1 MDFVNIVT
9 GILLVIMGIVI
20 IFVGNYYSKVIGILH
35 ILIYF
40 MASFV
45 ILGGVIFMFF
55 YDRPALI

>member
-9 GILLVIMGIVI
+9 GILLVIIGIII
-20 IFVGNYYSKVIGILH
+20 IFVGNYYSKIIGIVH